1 MVEKLHELRL
11 KRRITLP
18 EKNYTHYAA
27 ATSSNLTRAKLQS
40 WDKKNL
46 EKKELL
52 GNAEG
57 VLYDL
62 NKL

>member
-1 MVEKLHELRL
+1 M
-11 KRRITLP
+11 P
-18 EKNYTHYAA
+18 EKKYTHYAA

-46 EKKELL
+46 EKKEIL